1 MSAFNGAPA
10 IDSLR
15 FREDVD
21 AVLDQDPA
29 PRA

>member
-1 MSAFNGAPA
+1 MLRRDG
-10 IDSLR
+10 LR

-21 AVLDQDPA
+21 AVLDQDPT